1 MSTIVCF
8 IANGKIMSIKISCYD
23 IRLCP
28 LTNKPL
34 QTTVDEGES
43 EDQDPR
49 RKPNKRALR

>member
-1 MSTIVCF
+1 VLYREWK
-8 IANGKIMSIKISCYD
+8 NHVHKKISCYD

-28 LTNKPL
+28 LTNKPQ